1 MGRPPAG
8 GEEAA
13 DPGRRGARRGGAG
26 AGRRLEERRGGAGR
40 RREERREGAGAGR
53 RREAVRGSRGRERER
68 ERECVRARM
77 FGGGG
82 SGVRVMRIYIF
93 LCVHFFCAFFKN
105 RQNKLYFS
113 VSFYFSVCLLS
124 RTEKCYNYSVGFRV
138 FLSGYFDTDR
148 IIVIFLCV
156 PKKTHRKIHHP
167 QKYSSF
173 Q

>member
-1 MGRPPAG
+1 MGQG
-8 GEEAA
+8 GEGPGPAA
-13 DPGRRGARRGGAG
+13 GGRRGG
-26 AGRRLEERRGGAGR
+26 EGGAGR
-40 RREERREGAGAGR
+40 RREERRGGAGAGR
-53 RREAVRGSRGRERER
+53 RREAVRGSGGRERER
-68 ERECVRARM
+68 ERECERARM

-124 RTEKCYNYSVGFRV
+124 RTEKSYNYSVGFRI
-138 FLSGYFDTDR
+138 FLSGYFETHFSVR
-148 IIVIFLCV
+148 TE
-156 PKKTHRKIHHP
+156 KTHRKIRLP